1 MARILRGAPAWPRA
15 IMARGGRLPRAAGRP
30 PRFLS
35 TGHQR
40 AISLSDAHLQAARE
54 TPDTRSSVRPRAS
67 FNRSCS
73 TGHRA
78 CERKGG
84 IPRPGRGRPQRRR
97 GARVRG
103 GLFAAAEV
111 ADAGPGHRSQT
122 RRPSCAML
130 RRYPDCPVAAAKP
143 TPTRLPLSC
152 LQVSAAGLAP
162 AASMSARTAS
172 PVTCA
177 LSAEDVAQRSR
188 GRRARGPVGCGV
200 GDGLVRLGGVTT
212 GRAVSGPLGGDLVPV
227 ELGEVVAAP
236 G

>member
-1 MARILRGAPAWPRA
+1 
-15 IMARGGRLPRAAGRP
+15 MARGGRLPRAAGRP
-30 PRFLS
+30 PRFLR

-40 AISLSDAHLQAARE
+40 AISLSDAHLQAARG

-78 CERKGG
+78 RERKGG

-122 RRPSCAML
+122 RRAVLRDAAALPRLSVSDSDAGRARCRRL
-130 RRYPDCPVAAAKP
+130 RRQHRRRSDPGQLPSVPRVAGLRAAITGCLRRHESGSLGNP
-143 TPTRLPLSC
+143 MRPSAGRHAMRFGALQPGRRTSGRSP
-152 LQVSAAGLAP
+152 LQVF
-162 AASMSARTAS
+162 R
-172 PVTCA
+172 
-177 LSAEDVAQRSR
+177 
-188 GRRARGPVGCGV
+188 
-200 GDGLVRLGGVTT
+200 
-212 GRAVSGPLGGDLVPV
+212 
-227 ELGEVVAAP
+227 
-236 G
+236 